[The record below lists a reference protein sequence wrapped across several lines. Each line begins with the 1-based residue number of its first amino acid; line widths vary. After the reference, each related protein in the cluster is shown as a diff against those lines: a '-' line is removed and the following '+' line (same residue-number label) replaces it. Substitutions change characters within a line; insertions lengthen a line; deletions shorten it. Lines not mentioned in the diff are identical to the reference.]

1 MPRRRLS
8 SRSRA
13 RTSGSVRGALRSAI
27 ERLESRAMLVVNIPP
42 VNSVPAAQS
51 TLAATPLAFTAYRNN
66 QISVIDPDA
75 SSNQIEVTL
84 SVDTGKLTLLNPDPN
99 GGLTYSMGDGTEDAT
114 MKFTGT
120 PIDINT
126 ALSWI
131 SYRPF
136 GGITASVTQWSI
148 ADGGNGHWY
157 EYISTGRAWDAA
169 RNDAEARGG
178 YLATVTSL
186 AENTFLNALYPSSA
200 APWMGGYQDKTASN
214 YVEPTGGWR
223 WVTGEAWS
231 YTNWNSG
238 EPNNGYGTE
247 HYAQTGTKWNDAA
260 GSNTLPYLV
269 EYDADPRIAYTGAA
283 TLTITT
289 NDMGDVG
296 VGGPLTATNTVP
308 ISINAVPAFAPSP
321 SYTTFPWVLDDTFGT
336 GGKQALSITA
346 GVDYIDEMKVLP
358 DGKILA
364 VGAVNDRFAIM
375 KFNADL
381 TLDDTFGEGGG
392 RQMDFGAG
400 LHAKSFVI
408 DSQGRIIVV
417 GRNRVVRFT
426 SAGAV
431 DTTFGTAGSVQND
444 HVYQAYSVA
453 IQADGR
459 VTVFGRDG
467 YPFRITR
474 YTPNGI
480 LESNWEYYPGGNYGY
495 GRSQILRDDGDILLL
510 GSRGDTTF
518 NVVRINANGAFEQ
531 EYQYDFGAGEF
542 VDSSLVLPDGKFLL
556 IGRADGD
563 VAVTRH
569 FATGELDTRFG
580 TNGIVKVP
588 VLNSTDE
595 GYRATLAPDGKII
608 ITGFANNGVDQ
619 DIIAVKL
626 NQDGS
631 LDTSF
636 NTTGKVSVGFGSND
650 YGYSVAALA
659 DGKILI
665 AGRTGNDIAFV
676 KLLGDSNQSSRLA
689 NRPPVNV
696 VPGAQATLVDTA
708 MAFTAYRGNGISI
721 SDPDAA
727 LNQVKVTLGV
737 TSGTLTLLNPDP
749 SGGLTYVTG
758 DGTEDASMSFTG
770 TVADI
775 NTALAWISYQPPVN
789 EFFQWSSAV
798 GGNDHWYQYVATTR
812 TWDLA
817 KADAETRG
825 GYLATVT
832 NAGENDFVNSLYA
845 PSIAPW
851 LGGYQNR
858 SALNYSEPNGAW
870 RWVTGE
876 AWSYTSWNAGQPD
889 DGSNAEHYLQGNIS
903 SSKKWNDANGA
914 NALPYVVEY
923 NTDPRPT
930 AVRSATVTI
939 TTEDLGNVGI
949 GGPRTDTD
957 TVPISINAVPAFAPS
972 PSYTTF
978 PWVLD
983 DTFGT
988 GGKQALSITAGVDY
1002 IDEMKVLPDGK
1013 ILAVGAVN
1021 DRFAIMK
1028 FNADLTLD
1036 DTFGEGGGRQMD
1048 FGAGLHAKSFVIDSQ
1063 GRIIVVGRNRVV
1075 RFTSAGAVDT
1085 TFGTAG
1091 SVQNDHVYQAY
1102 SVAIQADGRVTVF
1115 GRDGYPFRITRYTP
1129 NGILESNWEYYPG
1142 GNYGYGRS
1150 QILRDDGDILL
1161 LGSRGDTTFN
1171 VVRINANGAF
1181 EQEYQYDFGAGE
1193 FVDSSLVLPD
1203 GKFLL
1208 IGRADGDVA
1217 VTRHFATGELDTRFG
1232 TNGIVKVPVLN
1243 STDEGYRAT
1252 LAPDGK
1258 IIITGFANN
1267 GVDQDIIAVKLN
1279 QDGSLD
1285 TSFNTTGKV
1294 SVGFGSNDY
1303 GYSVAALADGKILI
1317 AGRTGNDIAFVK
1329 FLGDSNSFGLANA
1342 VASMPENSSTAT
1354 RTKVTDIVIPDNI
1367 LTGATI
1373 TLSGADAAWFEVV
1386 GKAIYLK
1393 AGVTLDYEAQ
1403 ASYSILITFTGGIF
1417 DTRGPLTVPYSLAV
1431 GDVFETISLDVAVGQ
1446 TLTYASSLL
1455 GTSKYVKTGPGMLI
1469 LDKAN
1474 SHTGGTDVDQ
1484 GELVIRDV
1492 AALGTGPLHVK
1503 SGALVTFDV
1512 GTSGLVI
1519 TSIVIDAGGKVD
1531 VGYGGF
1537 TLAAGSHSI
1546 TEVRNLLRAG
1556 RGNGDWA
1563 ASSGITSR
1571 FASGFDGLGV
1581 GYTSNSDG
1589 STTIGFAA
1597 SGDTNLDKVIDLLDV
1612 ANLIGSGKFDQGL
1625 PVEWDEGDSNYD
1637 GFLDALDAADFFQA
1651 NRYDKGTYVP
1661 ASRAASVSG
1670 IVGDA
1675 SGPLSPSQAAFA
1687 ALAASVSSEN
1697 PPVRKTRIRIL

>member
-1 MPRRRLS
+1 
-8 SRSRA
+8 
-13 RTSGSVRGALRSAI
+13 
-27 ERLESRAMLVVNIPP
+27 MLVVNIPP

-114 MKFTGT
+114 MKFVGT

-178 YLATVTSL
+178 YLATATSA
-186 AENTFLNALYPSSA
+186 AENTFINTLYPASA
-200 APWMGGYQDKTASN
+200 APWMGGYQDKAAPN
-214 YVEPTGGWR
+214 YVEPAGAWR
-223 WVTGEAWS
+223 WVTGETWS
-231 YTNWNSG
+231 YTNWNTG
-238 EPNNGYGTE
+238 QPDNGSNAE
-247 HYAQTGTKWNDAA
+247 HYLQGNYSSSKKWNDFT
-260 GSNTLPYLV
+260 GSSTLAYV
-269 EYDADPRIAYTGAA
+269 IEYDADPRIAYTGAA

-296 VGGPLTATNTVP
+296 VGGPLMATNTVP
-308 ISINAVPAFAPSP
+308 IAINAVPAFAPSP
-321 SYTTFPWVLDDTFGT
+321 SYTTFPWVLDDTFGA
-336 GGKQALSITA
+336 GGKQALSITS
-346 GVDYIDEMKVLP
+346 GVDYINDMKVLP
-358 DGKILA
+358 DGKVLA

-375 KFNADL
+375 KFNTDL
-381 TLDDTFGEGGG
+381 TLDETFGEGGG

-400 LHAKSFVI
+400 LHAKSFEI
-408 DSQGRIIVV
+408 DSQGRVIVV
-417 GRNRVVRFT
+417 GGNRVVRFT
-426 SAGAV
+426 STGAA
-431 DTTFGTAGSVQND
+431 DTTFGTSGVAVTD
-444 HVYQAYSVA
+444 HVGQCYGVK

-459 VTVFGRDG
+459 VVVVGRDNN
-467 YPFRITR
+467 YFRLTR
-474 YTPNGI
+474 YSPAGVADA
-480 LESNWEYYPGGNYGY
+480 NWQYDAGGDGGDW
-495 GRSQILRDDGDILLL
+495 GRDVIIREDGDMLLVGRGWAGGYWN
-510 GSRGDTTF
+510 GSEYAAF
-518 NVVRINANGAFEQ
+518 SVVRIDANGTFEA
-531 EYQYDFGAGEF
+531 QYWAGLGNDEF
-542 VDSSLVLPDGKFLL
+542 VNSAVPLPDGKFLL

-563 VAVTRH
+563 LAVTRH

-696 VPGAQATLVDTA
+696 VPGAQTTLVDTA
-708 MAFTAYRGNGISI
+708 MAFTAYRGNQISI

-727 LNQVKVTLGV
+727 LNHAKVTLGV

-758 DGTEDASMSFTG
+758 DGTQDASMSFTG

-798 GGNDHWYQYVATTR
+798 GGNDHWYQYVATTK

-845 PSIAPW
+845 PSVAPW

-876 AWSYTSWNAGQPD
+876 TWSYTNWNAGQPD
-889 DGSNAEHYLQGNIS
+889 DAGNAEHYLQGNVS
-903 SSKKWNDANGA
+903 STKKWNDANGA
-914 NALPYVVEY
+914 IAFPYVVEY

-957 TVPISINAVPAFAPS
+957 TVPIAINAVPAFAPS

-983 DTFGT
+983 DTFGA
-988 GGKQALSITAGVDY
+988 GGKQALSITSGVDY
-1002 IDEMKVLPDGK
+1002 INDMKVLPDGK
-1013 ILAVGAVN
+1013 VLAVGAVN

-1028 FNADLTLD
+1028 FNTDLTLD
-1036 DTFGEGGGRQMD
+1036 ETFGEGGGRQMD
-1048 FGAGLHAKSFVIDSQ
+1048 FGAGLHAKSFEIDSQ
-1063 GRIIVVGRNRVV
+1063 GRVIVVGGNRVV
-1075 RFTSAGAVDT
+1075 RFTSTGAADT
-1085 TFGTAG
+1085 TFGTSGVA
-1091 SVQNDHVYQAY
+1091 VTDHVGQCYG
-1102 SVAIQADGRVTVF
+1102 VKIQADGRVVVV
-1115 GRDGYPFRITRYTP
+1115 GRDNNYFRLTRYSP
-1129 NGILESNWEYYPG
+1129 AGVADANWQYDAG
-1142 GNYGYGRS
+1142 GDGGDWGRDV
-1150 QILRDDGDILL
+1150 IIREDGDMLL
-1161 LGSRGDTTFN
+1161 VGRGWAGGYWNGSEYAAFS
-1171 VVRINANGAF
+1171 VVRIDANGTF
-1181 EQEYQYDFGAGE
+1181 EAQYWAGLGNDE
-1193 FVDSSLVLPD
+1193 FVNSAVPLPD

-1208 IGRADGDVA
+1208 IGRADGDLA

-1342 VASMPENSSTAT
+1342 VASMPENTNTAT
-1354 RTKVTDIVIPDNI
+1354 RTKVADIIIPDNI

-1373 TLSGADAAWFEVV
+1373 TLSGADAARFEVV

-1393 AGVTLDYEAQ
+1393 SGVTLDYEAQ
-1403 ASYSILITFTGGIF
+1403 A
-1417 DTRGPLTVPYSLAV
+1417 
-1431 GDVFETISLDVAVGQ
+1431 
-1446 TLTYASSLL
+1446 
-1455 GTSKYVKTGPGMLI
+1455 
-1469 LDKAN
+1469 
-1474 SHTGGTDVDQ
+1474 
-1484 GELVIRDV
+1484 
-1492 AALGTGPLHVK
+1492 
-1503 SGALVTFDV
+1503 
-1512 GTSGLVI
+1512 
-1519 TSIVIDAGGKVD
+1519 
-1531 VGYGGF
+1531 
-1537 TLAAGSHSI
+1537 
-1546 TEVRNLLRAG
+1546 
-1556 RGNGDWA
+1556 
-1563 ASSGITSR
+1563 
-1571 FASGFDGLGV
+1571 
-1581 GYTSNSDG
+1581 
-1589 STTIGFAA
+1589 
-1597 SGDTNLDKVIDLLDV
+1597 
-1612 ANLIGSGKFDQGL
+1612 
-1625 PVEWDEGDSNYD
+1625 
-1637 GFLDALDAADFFQA
+1637 
-1651 NRYDKGTYVP
+1651 
-1661 ASRAASVSG
+1661 
-1670 IVGDA
+1670 
-1675 SGPLSPSQAAFA
+1675 
-1687 ALAASVSSEN
+1687 
-1697 PPVRKTRIRIL
+1697 

>member
-1 MPRRRLS
+1 
-8 SRSRA
+8 
-13 RTSGSVRGALRSAI
+13 
-27 ERLESRAMLVVNIPP
+27 MLVVNVPP

-84 SVDTGKLTLLNPDPN
+84 SADTGKLTLLNPDPN

-114 MKFTGT
+114 MKFVGT

-136 GGITASVTQWSI
+136 GGITASVTQWPVS
-148 ADGGNGHWY
+148 DGGNGHWY

-200 APWMGGYQDKTASN
+200 APWMGGYQDKTGSN

-296 VGGPLTATNTVP
+296 VGGPLTVTNTVP
-308 ISINAVPAFAPSP
+308 IAINAVPAFAPSP

-346 GVDYIDEMKVLP
+346 GVDYINEMKVLP
-358 DGKILA
+358 DGKVLA

-375 KFNADL
+375 KFNTDL
-381 TLDDTFGEGGG
+381 TLDETFGEGGG

-417 GRNRVVRFT
+417 GGNRVVRFT

-431 DTTFGTAGSVQND
+431 DTTFGTSGVAVTD
-444 HVYQAYSVA
+444 HVGHCYAVK

-459 VTVFGRDG
+459 VVVVGRDNN
-467 YPFRITR
+467 YFRLTR
-474 YTPNGI
+474 YTSAGVADA
-480 LESNWEYYPGGNYGY
+480 NWQYDAGGDGGDW
-495 GRSQILRDDGDILLL
+495 GRDVIIREDGDILLVGRGWAGGYWN
-510 GSRGDTTF
+510 GSEYAAF
-518 NVVRINANGAFEQ
+518 SVVRIDANGTYEA
-531 EYQYDFGAGEF
+531 QYWAGLGNDEF
-542 VDSSLVLPDGKFLL
+542 VNSAVPLPDGKFLL

-626 NQDGS
+626 NPDGS

-650 YGYSVAALA
+650 YGYSVAALD

-696 VPGAQATLVDTA
+696 VPGAQTTLVDTA
-708 MAFTAYRGNGISI
+708 MAFTAYRGNQISI

-727 LNQVKVTLGV
+727 LNHAKVTLGV

-758 DGTEDASMSFTG
+758 DGTQDASMSFTG

-798 GGNDHWYQYVATTR
+798 GGNDHWYQYVATTK

-832 NAGENDFVNSLYA
+832 NSGENDFVNSLYA
-845 PSIAPW
+845 PSVAPW

-876 AWSYTSWNAGQPD
+876 TWSYTNWNAGQPD
-889 DGSNAEHYLQGNIS
+889 DSSNAEHYLQGNVS
-903 SSKKWNDANGA
+903 STKKWNDANGA
-914 NALPYVVEY
+914 GALPYVVEY

-957 TVPISINAVPAFAPS
+957 TVPIAINAVPAFAPS

-1002 IDEMKVLPDGK
+1002 INEMKVLPDGK
-1013 ILAVGAVN
+1013 VLAVGAVN

-1028 FNADLTLD
+1028 FNTDLTLD
-1036 DTFGEGGGRQMD
+1036 ETFGEGGGRQMD

-1063 GRIIVVGRNRVV
+1063 GRIIVVGGNRVV

-1085 TFGTAG
+1085 TFGTSGVA
-1091 SVQNDHVYQAY
+1091 VTDHVGHCYA
-1102 SVAIQADGRVTVF
+1102 VKIQADGRVVVV
-1115 GRDGYPFRITRYTP
+1115 GRDNNYFRLTRYTSA
-1129 NGILESNWEYYPG
+1129 GVADANWQYDAG
-1142 GNYGYGRS
+1142 GDGGDWGRDV
-1150 QILRDDGDILL
+1150 IIREDGDILL
-1161 LGSRGDTTFN
+1161 VGRGWAGGYWNGSEYAAFS
-1171 VVRINANGAF
+1171 VVRIDANGTYEA
-1181 EQEYQYDFGAGE
+1181 QYWAGLGNDE
-1193 FVDSSLVLPD
+1193 FVNSAVPLPD

-1279 QDGSLD
+1279 PDGSLD

-1303 GYSVAALADGKILI
+1303 GYSVAALDDGKILI

-1329 FLGDSNSFGLANA
+1329 LLGDSNSFGLANT
-1342 VASMPENSSTAT
+1342 VGSIPENSSTAT
-1354 RTKVTDIVIPDNI
+1354 RTKVADIVIPDNI

-1373 TLSGADAAWFEVV
+1373 TLSGADAAQFEVA

-1403 ASYSILITFTGGIF
+1403 DSYSILITFTGGIF
-1417 DTRGPLTVPYSLAV
+1417 DVRGPLTVPYSLAV
-1431 GDVFETISLDVAVGQ
+1431 GDVFETISLDVASGQ
-1446 TLTYASSLL
+1446 TATHASTLV
-1455 GTSKYVKTGPGMLI
+1455 GTSKYVKTGPGILV

-1474 SHTGGTDVDQ
+1474 THNGGTDVEQ
-1484 GELVIRDV
+1484 GELVVRNV
-1492 AALGTGPLHVK
+1492 AALGAGPLHVK

-1512 GTSGLVI
+1512 GSSGLAI
-1519 TSIVIDAGGKVD
+1519 TSIIVDAGGKVD
-1531 VGYGGF
+1531 VGYGRF

-1546 TEVRNLLRAG
+1546 TEVRSLLQAG
-1556 RGNGDWA
+1556 RGNGDWGGA
-1563 ASSGITSR
+1563 YGITSR
-1571 FASGFDGLGV
+1571 FASALEGLGV
-1581 GYTSNSDG
+1581 GYMSNSDG
-1589 STTIGFAA
+1589 TTTIGFAA
-1597 SGDTNLDKVIDLLDV
+1597 SGDTNLDKVIDLLDI

-1625 PVEWDEGDSNYD
+1625 PAEWDEGDSNYD
-1637 GFLDALDAADFFQA
+1637 GVLDALDLSELLAS

-1661 ASRAASVSG
+1661 APQAASANSLAADDNG
-1670 IVGDA
+1670 F
-1675 SGPLSPSQAAFA
+1675 LSPLQAAFA
-1687 ALAASVSSEN
+1687 ALAASVSSES
-1697 PPVRKTRIRIL
+1697 PPVRRTRTAIR